1 MKTRRADNEN
11 RDAKELLL
19 LENCLQAVGEVKGK
33 RFFVYLSY
41 SSEAPT
47 DLLISTLIEKGAK
60 VYSPRVEGEDMVAV
74 PFGDDFTLSSYGIRE
89 PVGQAYTGEIDY
101 IITPLLAVDLSGN
114 RLGYGGGY
122 YDRYFKKH
130 PKATRVAYCFD
141 FQIVKEVYAETWDEK
156 IDYIVTDK
164 QIIRTQER

>member
-11 RDAKELLL
+11 RDLKETLLV
-19 LENCLQAVGEVKGK
+19 ENFLKAIDGIAGK

-47 DLLISTLIEKGAK
+47 DLLIEKLIELGGI
-60 VYSPRVEGEDMVAV
+60 VYAPRVEGTEMVAV
-74 PFGDDFTLSSYGIRE
+74 PYGEDFTLSNYGIRE
-89 PVGQAYTGEIDY
+89 PVGQAFLGEVDY

-114 RLGYGGGY
+114 RLGYGGGF

-130 PKATRVAYCFD
+130 PNALRMAYCYD
-141 FQIVKEVYAETWDEK
+141 FQIVQQVYAEDWDEK
-156 IDYIVTDK
+156 INYIITDK
-164 QIIRTQER
+164 RIIRVQER